1 MGKLKTGLSI
11 IHYNDYESLVN
22 LINNTK
28 NYKVLDKIIIYD
40 NHSELKIQEKI
51 KKLENS
57 KVKVVIAKENLG
69 YSHAVN
75 EASKKLVQELGECN
89 IIISNSD
96 IVILKEED
104 ITNLI
109 SSLSKKEVGVVAPTV
124 LENNHLNRGWK
135 EISPILDSLMNIVF
149 IHRMI
154 RKRYVVY
161 PEEHYQGDNSY
172 VDVASG
178 CFFLIQSKTLEKI
191 RYLDENLFLYYEE
204 NVLAKKIKNIGL
216 KTLIRND
223 ILIKHNHSVSI
234 DKNMKKIAKLKEL
247 KRSQYYFHKEYNQAN
262 ILEKLLL
269 KITAFTSRQ
278 ILKVVYWKND
288 LKRSSK

>member
-1 MGKLKTGLSI
+1 MGKLKTGLAI

-22 LINNTK
+22 LISNTK
-28 NYKVLDKIIIYD
+28 DYKVLDRIMIYD

-51 KKLENS
+51 KKLENN

-69 YSHAVN
+69 YSHAIN

-104 ITNLI
+104 INTLI
-109 SSLSKKEVGVVAPTV
+109 SSLLKKEVGVVAPTV

-135 EISPILDSLMNIVF
+135 EISPLLDSLLNIVF

-154 RKRYVVY
+154 RKKYVFY
-161 PEEHYQGDNSY
+161 KEEHYQGDNSY

-191 RYLDENLFLYYEE
+191 HYLDENLFLYYEE

-216 KTLIRND
+216 KILIRND

-234 DKNMKKIAKLKEL
+234 DKNMKKIAKLKVL
-247 KRSQYYFHKEYNQAN
+247 KKSQYYFHKEYNQAN
-262 ILEKLLL
+262 ILERLFL

-278 ILKVVYWKND
+278 ILKVAYWAKD
-288 LKRSSK
+288 LGG